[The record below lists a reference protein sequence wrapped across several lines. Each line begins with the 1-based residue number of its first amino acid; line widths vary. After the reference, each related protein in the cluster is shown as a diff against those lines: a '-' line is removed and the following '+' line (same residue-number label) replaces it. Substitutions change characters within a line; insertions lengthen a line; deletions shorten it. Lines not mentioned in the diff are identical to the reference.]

1 MTRRPLSSR
10 RPMTGRDR
18 AVSEMIF
25 AADSAGSRNE
35 KAIPVLKLP
44 PRPKINAATKRKDT
58 ERSEVQRPLVNY
70 LRRHLPA
77 GSVVFAIT
85 NHARSRQQV
94 FALMRDGMLPGM
106 PDVGVI
112 VPGPCFL
119 AIECKRPD
127 GGALSDAQRHV
138 QSELTALG
146 VPVLSECRS
155 VEQAVEW
162 LISMGVEFR

>member
-1 MTRRPLSSR
+1 MSRRPLQR
-10 RPMTGRDR
+10 RTARDR
-18 AVSEMIF
+18 AISDMIF
-25 AADSAGSRNE
+25 TADSAGAKNE
-35 KAIPVLKLP
+35 RPIAPLKLP
-44 PRPKINAATKRKDT
+44 PRPKISTTKRNDT

-70 LRRHLPA
+70 LRRHLPV

-162 LISMGVEFR
+162 LKSMGVEFS